1 MICRI
6 ITLLLLTASL
16 AACAFHKPS
25 QKLVEVEEAAIDR
38 NAKLIEQQQ
47 SVLESQSV
55 KLEELAAIQQDL
67 GGALAE
73 IQQTLTQV
81 RELAAYDAAGVPVP
95 SKLLKSVPVVER
107 VPDTKG
113 EREPPQVR
121 NGIDKTVLGR
131 NEWVWVDL
139 LNLVLKARVDTGVL
153 ISSISAQN
161 IQPFERN
168 GEKWVSFSLAGDESG
183 TTYESPLTRYAKVK
197 TASEKQVRLAVISLR
212 VHLGD
217 LIEETEFVLSD
228 RESTVYP
235 VLLGRA
241 FLRDIAVVDV
251 SRQFIYSKK
260 KLLERIQTL
269 PNQTV
274 QQ

>member
-1 MICRI
+1 MTFRI
-6 ITLLLLTASL
+6 ITLLLLAGSL

-47 SVLESQSV
+47 SVLESQSAR
-55 KLEELAAIQQDL
+55 LEELSVIQQEL
-67 GGALAE
+67 GTTLDD
-73 IQQTLTQV
+73 IQQTLAQV
-81 RELAAYDAAGVPVP
+81 QELATYDAAGVPVP
-95 SKLLKSVPVVER
+95 SKMLESLPTVER
-107 VPDTKG
+107 ETNNDEDP
-113 EREPPQVR
+113 EPPAR
-121 NGIDKTVLGR
+121 NGIDKTIVGR

-139 LNLVLKARVDTGVL
+139 LNQVLKARIDTGVL

-183 TTYESPLTRYAKVK
+183 ATYESPLARYAKVK
-197 TASEKQVRLAVISLR
+197 TSSDKQDRLAVVSLR

-217 LIEETEFVLSD
+217 LIEETEFTLSD
-228 RESTVYP
+228 RDNAVYP
-235 VLLGRA
+235 VLLGRT

-251 SRQFIYSKK
+251 SRQFTFSKK
-260 KLLERIQTL
+260 QLMERLQTI

>member
-6 ITLLLLTASL
+6 ITLLLLAGSL
-16 AACAFHKPS
+16 AACAFHKPG
-25 QKLVEVEEAAIDR
+25 QQFVQVEEAAIDR

-47 SVLESQSV
+47 SVLDSQSAR
-55 KLEELAAIQQDL
+55 LEELSVFQQEL
-67 GGALAE
+67 GGTLAD
-73 IQQTLTQV
+73 IQRTLAQV
-81 RELAAYDAAGVPVP
+81 QELAAYDAAGVPVP
-95 SKLLKSVPVVER
+95 SKMLKSLPMVER
-107 VPDTKG
+107 ATDDG
-113 EREPPQVR
+113 EGREPPPAR

-139 LNLVLKARVDTGVL
+139 LNQVLKARIDTGVL

-168 GEKWVSFSLAGDESG
+168 GEKWISFSLAGDESG

-197 TASEKQVRLAVISLR
+197 TSSEKQDRLAVVSLR

-217 LIEETEFVLSD
+217 LIEETEFTLSD
-228 RESTVYP
+228 RENAVYP

-251 SRQFIYSKK
+251 SRQFTHSKK
-260 KLLERIQTL
+260 QLMERLQIL